1 MIPSRNYACILTV
14 TVYIYNILY
23 CAYIRVKNQNGLYPC
38 SAAHVWFVYTLRV
51 TISCTFSGLYNVT
64 ICFMYHVCIVWI
76 WLNIC
81 IVCIYMH
88 INHMPR
94 WYMGGVKPGWVLFGP
109 RQGKSQQLRC
119 SEGTHAHDTH
129 VATWSLWLANHPSSG
144 LWVKSLGIG
153 AVFDL
158 STLNLG
164 VLTLDLKSCW
174 ENRSFDSHIHAIW
187 TKPSYAIVLRYHFGP
202 YTINIH
208 KSYQD
213 ISESLSWTCQWGR
226 ACKYWHMGQAS
237 VVFFGMV
244 CTKTSNHG

>member
-1 MIPSRNYACILTV
+1 
-14 TVYIYNILY
+14 
-23 CAYIRVKNQNGLYPC
+23 
-38 SAAHVWFVYTLRV
+38 
-51 TISCTFSGLYNVT
+51 
-64 ICFMYHVCIVWI
+64 
-76 WLNIC
+76 
-81 IVCIYMH
+81 
-88 INHMPR
+88 
-94 WYMGGVKPGWVLFGP
+94 MGGVKLGWVLFGP

-129 VATWSLWLANHPSSG
+129 VATWSFWLGNHPGST

-174 ENRSFDSHIHAIW
+174 ENRSFDSHIHIHAIW
-187 TKPSYAIVLRYHFGP
+187 TKPSYAIVLCYHFGP
-202 YTINIH
+202 DTINIY

-226 ACKYWHMGQAS
+226 ATIIGIWVKPVLYFLEWSAQRPQT
-237 VVFFGMV
+237 MV
-244 CTKTSNHG
+244 SMEFKNMLKVYEND